1 MIQPIMTQDDVDEIQ
16 QHMATVKIN
25 NTGGELERLQEKQ
38 RAAIER
44 QISRGKDP
52 ERDLYASPPSSAGVH
67 PDLQELSFG
76 ELGSSHG

>member
-1 MIQPIMTQDDVDEIQ
+1 MIQPVMTQDDVDEIQ

-52 ERDLYASPPSSAGVH
+52 ERDQYALPPSSAGVH